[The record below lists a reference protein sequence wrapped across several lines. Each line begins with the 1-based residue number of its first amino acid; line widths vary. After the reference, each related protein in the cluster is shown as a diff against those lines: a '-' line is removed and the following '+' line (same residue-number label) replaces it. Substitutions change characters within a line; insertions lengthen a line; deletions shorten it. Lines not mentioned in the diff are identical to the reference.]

1 MFRQSSGYHQLAFM
15 LLAMLIG
22 VWVISQFSFQSP
34 ILKRMDYLSEIKV
47 NKAQQAAQKDW
58 EQYKNKKKEDNDS
71 FQGQR
76 EVGNRLNRY
85 FQYLDTL
92 KKKGGSYHIAY
103 FGDSQIEG
111 DLLTQGLR
119 ARIQKKYGG
128 NGIGW
133 MPITSIVAGFRVTIN
148 HGFNDLWNVTDFLS
162 YHKKQPFPV
171 GPTGQVFGGNPGS
184 HCNYTAKSYPFQ
196 KAQLIAHPKSFGK
209 IKFTF
214 DQKEMTLNWPDTLN
228 PSFVHDLWSEPF
240 KKMTLNVEEGQPRLY
255 GINFEKGDG
264 IYVDNFGFR
273 GNSGNSL
280 SLLNIEMMQAVDS
293 AIKTPLVIIH
303 YGLNV
308 IGHGVEDYRNYEIT
322 MGRSIEHVKKCFPN
336 SDILLIGMTDKAYK
350 ENGKWDTDPT
360 VLHLLRSQ
368 EKMARKHGIAYFSLF
383 EAMGGP
389 GSMRSWV
396 QDSIPK
402 LANSDYTH
410 MTHKGS
416 DYLAQ
421 YIYQYLQDSYAY
433 YLDTKK

>member
-22 VWVISQFSFQSP
+22 VGLVALFSNQSTE
-34 ILKRMDYLSEIKV
+34 LKRFNYFSELNTANQKENV
-47 NKAQQAAQKDW
+47 AKAF
-58 EQYKNKKKEDNDS
+58 EQYKQESQIEKAS

-76 EVGNRLNRY
+76 EERNRLNR
-85 FQYLDTL
+85 FFGSLDTL
-92 KKKGGSYHIAY
+92 KEKGGSFHIAY

-119 ARIQKKYGG
+119 ARIQKKWGG

-148 HGFNDLWNVTDFLS
+148 HGFNDLWSITDFLS

-171 GPTGQVFGGNPGS
+171 GPTGQVFGGRPGAKCS
-184 HCNYTAKSYPFQ
+184 FSAKSYPFQ
-196 KAQLIAHPKSFGK
+196 NAQLIAHPKSTGK
-209 IKFTF
+209 FKFTF
-214 DQKEMTLNWPDTLN
+214 DQDELNLTWPDSIQTGYVMDIRN
-228 PSFVHDLWSEPF
+228 KPF
-240 KKMTLNVEEGQPRLY
+240 KKMSVLVEEGEPKLY

-264 IYVDNFGFR
+264 LYVDNFGFR

-280 SLLNIEMMQAVDS
+280 SLLNIEMMNAIDS
-293 AIKTPLVIIH
+293 AIHTPLVIAH

-322 MGRSIEHVKKCFPN
+322 MGRSIEHLKKCFPH

-368 EKMARKHGIAYFSLF
+368 QKIANEHGVAYFSLF
-383 EAMGGP
+383 DAMGGP

-396 QDSIPK
+396 QDSVPK
-402 LANSDYTH
+402 LANNDYTH

-421 YIYQYLQDSYAY
+421 YIYKYLIDSYAY
-433 YLDTKK
+433 YLESKR